1 MQRDAA
7 ERRQSPRHR
16 VRDLAELASGQ
27 VLLNVRVDDI
37 SETGC
42 GVVILNHTYKIE
54 DQLGATGLLS
64 FRPTRAGD
72 PTVVLPVVLCD
83 LRRVGSMLRYGLRFR
98 QLTPRQSSRLA
109 TLMADLVPE
118 TADSQG
124 PYGARDATSP
134 AWNGPDRQPATI
146 SPG

>member
-7 ERRQSPRHR
+7 ERRQSPRHS

-42 GVVILNHTYKIE
+42 GVVILNQTHKVE

-72 PTVVLPVVLCD
+72 PAVVLPVLLCD
-83 LRRVGSMLRYGLRFR
+83 LRRVGSTLRYGLRFR

-118 TADSQG
+118 TADTAVS
-124 PYGARDATSP
+124 YGSREATSS
-134 AWNGPDRQPATI
+134 AWNGPDRQAAAS

>member
-7 ERRQSPRHR
+7 ERRHSPRHN
-16 VRDLAELASGQ
+16 VRDIAELASGH
-27 VLLNVRVDDI
+27 VLVTVRVDDI
-37 SETGC
+37 SDTGC
-42 GVVILNHTYKIE
+42 GVVITNSMYEVE

-72 PTVVLPVVLCD
+72 PTVVLPVLLCD
-83 LRRVGSMLRYGLRFR
+83 LRRVGSTLRYGLRFR

-109 TLMADLVPE
+109 ALMADMVPE
-118 TADSQG
+118 SSD
-124 PYGARDATSP
+124 PEVPHGARTATGATWTGSDRQSATS
-134 AWNGPDRQPATI
+134 

>member
-7 ERRQSPRHR
+7 ERRQSPRHS

-37 SETGC
+37 SATGC
-42 GVVILNHTYKIE
+42 GVVILNHTHKIE
-54 DQLGATGLLS
+54 DQLGTTGLLS
-64 FRPTRAGD
+64 FRPTRPGD
-72 PTVVLPVVLCD
+72 PAVVLPVLVCD
-83 LRRVGSMLRYGLRFR
+83 LRRVGSTLRYGLRFR

-109 TLMADLVPE
+109 ILMADLVPE
-118 TADSQG
+118 TADPEV
-124 PYGARDATSP
+124 PYGSREATSV
-134 AWNGPDRQPATI
+134 AWDGSDRQSATS

>member
-1 MQRDAA
+1 MHRDAA
-7 ERRQSPRHR
+7 ERRQSPRHS
-16 VRDLAELASGQ
+16 VRDIAELASGQ
-27 VLLNVRVDDI
+27 VLLTVRVDDI

-42 GVVILNHTYKIE
+42 GVVILNPLYRVE
-54 DQLGATGLLS
+54 YQLGATGLLS

-72 PTVVLPVVLCD
+72 PAVVLPVLLCD
-83 LRRVGSMLRYGLRFR
+83 LRQVGSTMRYGLRFR

-118 TADSQG
+118 LAASEVL
-124 PYGARDATSP
+124 YGSREAASA
-134 AWNGPDRQPATI
+134 AWSGSDRQTVAI

>member
-7 ERRQSPRHR
+7 ERRQSPRHS

-42 GVVILNHTYKIE
+42 GVVILNQTYKVE

-72 PTVVLPVVLCD
+72 PAVVLPFC
-83 LRRVGSMLRYGLRFR
+83 S
-98 QLTPRQSSRLA
+98 A
-109 TLMADLVPE
+109 T
-118 TADSQG
+118 
-124 PYGARDATSP
+124 
-134 AWNGPDRQPATI
+134 
-146 SPG
+146 

>member
-7 ERRQSPRHR
+7 ERRHSPRHN
-16 VRDLAELASGQ
+16 VRDIAELASGH
-27 VLLNVRVDDI
+27 VLVTVRVDDI
-37 SETGC
+37 SDTGC
-42 GVVILNHTYKIE
+42 GVVIMNPMYKVE

-72 PTVVLPVVLCD
+72 PTVVLPVLLCD
-83 LRRVGSMLRYGLRFR
+83 LRRVGSTLRYGLRFR

-118 TADSQG
+118 SSESG
-124 PYGARDATSP
+124 MSCGAQEATS
-134 AWNGPDRQPATI
+134 ATWTGSDRPTAAS

>member
-7 ERRQSPRHR
+7 ERRQSPRHS

-42 GVVILNHTYKIE
+42 GVVILNQTYKVE

-72 PTVVLPVVLCD
+72 PAVVLPVLLCD
-83 LRRVGSMLRYGLRFR
+83 LRRVGSTLRYGLRFR

-118 TADSQG
+118 AADTEIS
-124 PYGARDATSP
+124 YGSRGAANH
-134 AWNGPDRQPATI
+134 AWKGSDRQPAAT

>member
-16 VRDLAELASGQ
+16 VRDVAELASGQ
-27 VLLNVRVDDI
+27 VLLTVRVDDI

-42 GVVILNHTYKIE
+42 GVVILNPTYKVE

-72 PTVVLPVVLCD
+72 PAVVLPVLLCD
-83 LRRVGSMLRYGLRFR
+83 LRRVGSTMRYGLRFR

-118 TADSQG
+118 LAASELL
-124 PYGARDATSP
+124 YGSREAASS
-134 AWNGPDRQPATI
+134 AWKNSDRQTPAI
-146 SPG
+146 SPV